1 MIEFVTLLY
10 EFVFFECHFCTKKF
24 VEYLSM
30 TRVKY
35 HGRSSD
41 FCHPNSLHIW
51 PLISLLRDNVL
62 AIKRKGMESKQY
74 SLSVWFMACIANHNT
89 TWLLGDTTF
98 LQPNGSSHEC
108 TRPTPIQLA
117 TLLASNQ
124 CCKRGWTGSRVNVIH
139 CVMVKNINH
148 VSSMVAVEKSTDKYM
163 KSTLF
168 LLYNGV
174 DFMTK
179 NNAIIKILDF
189 QTVTHGNHQF
199 IVNCFT
205 YI

>member
-1 MIEFVTLLY
+1 MFWLSNNILLY
-10 EFVFFECHFCTKKF
+10 RDTSEAIYRYVYILYRCN
-24 VEYLSM
+24 S
-30 TRVKY
+30 
-35 HGRSSD
+35 
-41 FCHPNSLHIW
+41 SLHIW

-148 VSSMVAVEKSTDKYM
+148 VSSMVAVEKLTDKYM
-163 KSTLF
+163 KST
-168 LLYNGV
+168 YSY
-174 DFMTK
+174 
-179 NNAIIKILDF
+179 
-189 QTVTHGNHQF
+189 
-199 IVNCFT
+199 FT
-205 YI
+205 MVWISWRKTMPL